1 MPQRAILRAASI
13 ATHSSQSKP
22 YAIRNLLSLLKMQP
36 NIRKRNIGNF
46 TNFSNLA
53 TLAVSSERGPP
64 NFRPLDNCLG
74 WQGIGIEILDPEWFS
89 GIIGIAD
96 QT

>member
-53 TLAVSSERGPP
+53 TLASFLRA
-64 NFRPLDNCLG
+64 RTAQL
-74 WQGIGIEILDPEWFS
+74 
-89 GIIGIAD
+89 
-96 QT
+96 QTAR